1 LKSVITESLWIRWN
15 GLKKVKPD
23 FPPVG
28 KRVDE
33 RFGLSGENVMNIKK
47 KQHIKLWLVLLIAVV
62 FWTIG
67 SGFYRNLSARGAETY
82 KGLKLFSDVIEL
94 IENNYVD
101 PVDSKDLIDKAIEGM
116 VHGLDPHSSLL
127 SPDDFKELQIDT
139 QGEFTGIGVS
149 ITLKDGF
156 VTVISP
162 IEGTPA
168 YKVGIKA
175 GDRIIKVNGKD
186 TRDLREAVKLIRGP
200 KGTEVVVTIAR
211 EEIKKPIDFK
221 IIRDIIPVESVKAT
235 ILKPGYGYIWVT
247 NFRENTTEDLVAAL
261 NKLETGKTPLKGLI
275 LDLRDDPGGLL
286 DQAIEV
292 SDLFLENGTILS
304 IKGRKE
310 KNNQVFKATPNETKR
325 NYPIVVLINGGT
337 ASASEI
343 VAGALQDQ
351 KRALIMGTTSFG
363 KGSVQSVERLRDGYA
378 LKLTIARYYTPS
390 GRSIQAKGIVPD
402 IIVKRRFIDKEEPAA
417 VSEGMIREKDLQNH
431 LEAVPENEK
440 DNKTQGEKKEN
451 PPKKR
456 KTLKPN
462 FIYGQLNL
470 EQLKTDYQVTRALD
484 ILLSYEIF
492 KGVKN

>member
-1 LKSVITESLWIRWN
+1 MRKQI
-15 GLKKVKPD
+15 
-23 FPPVG
+23 
-28 KRVDE
+28 DE
-33 RFGLSGENVMNIKK
+33 GFGLSGENIMNIKK
-47 KQHIKLWLVLLIAVV
+47 KQHIKLWLALLIAVI
-62 FWTIG
+62 FWTVG
-67 SGFYRNLSARGAETY
+67 SGFYRNLSAKGAETY

-101 PVDSKDLIDKAIEGM
+101 PVNSKDLIDKAIQGM
-116 VHGLDPHSSLL
+116 VSGLDPHSAFL

-168 YKVGIKA
+168 YKAGIKA
-175 GDRIIKVNGKD
+175 GDRIIKVNGKP

-200 KGTEVVVTIAR
+200 KGTEVTVTIAR
-211 EEIKKPIDFK
+211 EESKKPIDFK
-221 IIRDIIPVESVKAT
+221 IIRDVIPVESVKAVE
-235 ILKPGYGYIWVT
+235 LKPGYGYVWVT

-261 NKLETGKTPLKGLI
+261 DKLESGKTPLKGLI

-292 SDLFLENGTILS
+292 SDLFLDKGIILS
-304 IKGRKE
+304 IRGREE
-310 KNNQVFKATPNETKR
+310 KNNQVFKATPNQTKR
-325 NYPIVVLINGGT
+325 TYPIVVLINGGT

-378 LKLTIARYYTPS
+378 IKLTIARYYTPS

-402 IIVKRRFIDKEEPAA
+402 IIVKRQFITKENTSFANE
-417 VSEGMIREKDLQNH
+417 SMIREKDLKNH
-431 LEAVPENEK
+431 LEAVPESEN
-440 DNKTQGEKKEN
+440 NHKTQGENKEKA
-451 PPKKR
+451 PKK
-456 KTLKPN
+456 KKILKPV
-462 FIYGQLNL
+462 FIYGKLNL
-470 EQLKTDYQVTRALD
+470 KQLQADNQVTRALD
-484 ILLSYEIF
+484 VLLSYQIL